1 MLDFMRKKT
10 SLKHIAVSIEGG
22 PEEIRSLKNFRI
34 PVQQIYE
41 KKGALINDLVREQ
54 IKMGIPIMSLF
65 LLSGRKINSD
75 FFDKVNNIL
84 ITIKKLNM
92 DFIAKNQVKIMPIGK
107 WYELPVNIV
116 DEIKHLIERTRDFDR
131 FFLNLYINYDGQKEI
146 EDAAKIIGMKIEN
159 RKISAEQITRQEIKD
174 ALYTS
179 YYVPPDLIIIND
191 SNSLNGFLLWDSAY
205 SSIFITNKRW
215 LDFTVKDFRRIVK
228 NE

>member
-1 MLDFMRKKT
+1 MWFMRKRT
-10 SLKHIAVSIEGG
+10 SLKHVAVSIEGG
-22 PEEIRSLKNFRI
+22 PEEISSLKNFR
-34 PVQQIYE
+34 VSVHQVYE
-41 KKGALINDLVREQ
+41 KKGTLINELLNEQ
-54 IKMGIPIMSLF
+54 IKMEIPVMSLF

-92 DFIAKNQVKIMPIGK
+92 DFIVKNQVKVMPIGK

-116 DEIKHLIERTRDFDR
+116 DEVKHLIDRTRDFDR
-131 FFLNLYINYDGQKEI
+131 FFLNLYINYDGQKEL
-146 EDAAKIIGMKIEN
+146 EDAVKIIGMKIEN
-159 RKISAEQITRQEIKD
+159 KKMSAEQITRQEIKD

-205 SSIFITNKRW
+205 SSIVITNKRW
-215 LDFTVKDFRRIVK
+215 LDFTAKDFRRIVK